1 MTDLINRVHNLT
13 SETAQALIIK
23 YQDALKEIFKRDDQK
38 VIYVAYII
46 NVAYNYLEE
55 KHKDE
60 TADWKSWCVLL
71 IKKLFDKEILVEKE
85 DIFKH
90 IDQFL
95 EYKKSE
101 YDKYVSNIAMYSDEF
116 YRDSPFVD
124 KYIKTLPL

>member
-1 MTDLINRVHNLT
+1 MTDLTNKVENLL

-23 YQDALKEIFKRDDQK
+23 YQDALKEVFKKDDPK

-55 KHKDE
+55 KYKDE
-60 TADWKSWCVLL
+60 TADWKSWCVVM
-71 IKKLFDKEILVEKE
+71 IKRLFDREKLVEKD

-90 IDQFL
+90 IDQFV

-101 YDKYVSNIAMYSDEF
+101 YDKYVSNIALYSDEY
-116 YRDSPFVD
+116 YRDSPFID